1 MSDLSV
7 RATSGTSVPPRPAEA
22 RAGTGPS
29 AEVRSS
35 DTIDTSARDYIVFGD
50 VSKLTLRAPAMQGVQ
65 MRGALPGDDAWRT
78 ARMTPTEAA
87 ELIAQGYRVHE
98 DSPTAASPT
107 TPATTPVSD
116 ALANI
121 HEAQSLNALGPE
133 WQGEGGL
140 FISLDSGVAPHRDL
154 PPIERSDNVFTEA
167 PEDPPAD
174 PTSHGTHTTGSAV
187 GRGDPAEGGV
197 RGAAPRARLMA
208 VQVLDATGRGTESST
223 LRGLERAVEW
233 ARQHDGFV
241 VINVSL
247 SGSSTVH
254 RDRDPL
260 VQFIERATREHGI
273 LFSIAAGN
281 EGPFP
286 GYLGRL
292 GLAPSAITVAAMD
305 HKGTVDTNDDRIAP
319 FTSRGNGWENKPN
332 ISARGVAVRSTIP
345 GDGYSALNGTSMAA
359 GINGGGVLALGQG
372 LLAMHR
378 RGELREDPRD
388 LVRRGEFQRI
398 VAEASYDNPRIGDER
413 EGSGDLRL
421 MSAREMFVQRF
432 GTKHTQGPAPYF
444 PRHRLPTGVLPPAGY
459 QPPF

>member
-1 MSDLSV
+1 M
-7 RATSGTSVPPRPAEA
+7 
-22 RAGTGPS
+22 
-29 AEVRSS
+29 
-35 DTIDTSARDYIVFGD
+35 IFGD
-50 VSKLTLRAPAMQGVQ
+50 VAKLTLTAPTMNG
-65 MRGALPGDDAWRT
+65 MHLRGGLSEIEPWST
-78 ARMTPTEAA
+78 ARMTSAEAA
-87 ELIAQGYRVHE
+87 ELVAQGYQVHE
-98 DSPTAASPT
+98 DRPTAVAKT
-107 TPATTPVSD
+107 TPATGPVTE

-121 HEAQSLNALGPE
+121 HQAQDLNALGAE

-154 PPIERSDNVFTEA
+154 PPIERFDNVFTES

-174 PTSHGTHTTGSAV
+174 PTQHGTHTTGSAIA
-187 GRGDPAEGGV
+187 RGNPEEGGV

-208 VQVLDATGRGTESST
+208 VQVLDETGRGTESSA

-247 SGSSTVH
+247 SGSSMVH

-273 LFSIAAGN
+273 VFSIAAGN

-292 GLAPSAITVAAMD
+292 GLAPSAITVAALD
-305 HKGTVDTNDDRIAP
+305 HRGTVDTTDDRIAV
-319 FTSRGNGWENKPN
+319 FSSRGNGWEDKPN
-332 ISARGVAVRSTIP
+332 IAARGMAVRSTVP

-359 GINGGGVLALGQG
+359 GINGGGMLALGQG
-372 LLAMHR
+372 LLAMYR

-398 VAEASYDNPRIGDER
+398 IAESSFDNPRIDSDR

-421 MSAREMFVQRF
+421 MDAREMFVQRYAPAN
-432 GTKHTQGPAPYF
+432 TQGPAPYF
-444 PRHRLPTGVLPPAGY
+444 PRHRLPTTVLPPAGY

>member
-1 MSDLSV
+1 MSELAV
-7 RATSGTSVPPRPAEA
+7 RTAPGTPVPPSSAPA
-22 RAGTGPS
+22 S
-29 AEVRSS
+29 AAVEPAITAPPT
-35 DTIDTSARDYIVFGD
+35 DAIDANPRDYMVFGE
-50 VSKLTLRAPAMQGVQ
+50 VSKLKLTQPLVNGMH
-65 MRGALPGDDAWRT
+65 MRSAASDQWTT
-78 ARMTPTEAA
+78 ARMTPAEAA
-87 ELIAQGYRVHE
+87 DLVAQGFLVHE
-98 DSPTAASPT
+98 DRPTAVAKT
-107 TPATTPVSD
+107 TPATAPAIDV
-116 ALANI
+116 LANI
-121 HEAQSLNALGPE
+121 HQAQDLNALGPQ

-154 PPIERSDNVFTEA
+154 PPIERFDSVFTEA

-174 PTSHGTHTTGSAV
+174 PTHHGTHTTGSAV
-187 GRGDPAEGGV
+187 ARGNPAEGGV
-197 RGAAPRARLMA
+197 RGAAPRSHLMA
-208 VQVLDATGRGTESST
+208 VQVLDANGRGTESST

-286 GYLGRL
+286 GGLGRL
-292 GLAPSAITVAAMD
+292 GLAPSAITVAALDHRGTMD
-305 HKGTVDTNDDRIAP
+305 TSDDRIAV
-319 FTSRGNGWENKPN
+319 FSSRGNGWENKPN
-332 ISARGVAVRSTIP
+332 IAARGMAVRSTIP

-359 GINGGGVLALGQG
+359 GVNGGGVLALGQG
-372 LLAMHR
+372 LLTMYR

-398 VAEASYDNPRIGDER
+398 VAEASYDNPRIPVDR
-413 EGSGDLRL
+413 EGAGDLRL
-421 MSAREMFVQRF
+421 MDAREMFLQRF
-432 GTKHTQGPAPYF
+432 ATANTQGPAPYF
-444 PRHRLPTGVLPPAGY
+444 PRHRLPDALPPAGY
-459 QPPF
+459 RTPF

>member
-1 MSDLSV
+1 MSELTV
-7 RATSGTSVPPRPAEA
+7 RAVTGTLLPPSPAPTPA
-22 RAGTGPS
+22 VDTPAL
-29 AEVRSS
+29 AVRSS
-35 DTIDTSARDYIVFGD
+35 DSIDENPRDYIVFGD
-50 VSKLTLRAPAMQGVQ
+50 VAKLTLRAPTMHGMQF
-65 MRGALPGDDAWRT
+65 RGGLSGSEPWST
-78 ARMTPTEAA
+78 ARMTAAEAA
-87 ELIAQGYRVHE
+87 ELVAQGFQVHE
-98 DSPTAASPT
+98 DRPTAVAKT
-107 TPATTPVSD
+107 TPATGPVSD

-121 HEAQSLNALGPE
+121 HQAQDLNALGPE

-154 PPIERSDNVFTEA
+154 PPIERFDNVFTES

-174 PTSHGTHTTGSAV
+174 PTHHGTHTTGSAI
-187 GRGDPAEGGV
+187 GRGDPAQGGV

-208 VQVLDATGRGTESST
+208 VQVLDDTGRGTESST
-223 LRGLERAVEW
+223 LRGLERAIEW

-247 SGSSTVH
+247 SGSAMVH

-260 VQFIERATREHGI
+260 VQLIERATREHGI

-305 HKGTVDTNDDRIAP
+305 HNGTVDTTDDRIAV
-319 FTSRGNGWENKPN
+319 FSSRGNGWENKPN
-332 ISARGVAVRSTIP
+332 IAARGMAVRSTIP
-345 GDGYSALNGTSMAA
+345 GDAYSALNGTSMGA
-359 GINGGGVLALGQG
+359 GLNGGGVLALGQG
-372 LLAMHR
+372 LLAMYR

-388 LVRRGEFQRI
+388 LVRRNEFQRI
-398 VAEASYDNPRIGDER
+398 VAEASFDNPRIASDR

-421 MSAREMFVQRF
+421 MNAREMFLQRF
-432 GTKHTQGPAPYF
+432 ATANTQGPAPYF
-444 PRHRLPTGVLPPAGY
+444 PRHRMPPAALPAAGY